1 MVLGGIMWQGI
12 ESAAGRPTSQ
22 RMRTSLIFCDFQFRS
37 GPPATTLVCSAQSG
51 ASGAWED
58 GFHSTRLCPK
68 GHHGLTFSD
77 LSLHEDLV
85 TDVLANG
92 HAGPLCVPAH
102 SVRQVGDKLT
112 EIR

>member
-1 MVLGGIMWQGI
+1 
-12 ESAAGRPTSQ
+12 
-22 RMRTSLIFCDFQFRS
+22 
-37 GPPATTLVCSAQSG
+37 
-51 ASGAWED
+51 
-58 GFHSTRLCPK
+58 LCPK

-112 EIR
+112 EIG